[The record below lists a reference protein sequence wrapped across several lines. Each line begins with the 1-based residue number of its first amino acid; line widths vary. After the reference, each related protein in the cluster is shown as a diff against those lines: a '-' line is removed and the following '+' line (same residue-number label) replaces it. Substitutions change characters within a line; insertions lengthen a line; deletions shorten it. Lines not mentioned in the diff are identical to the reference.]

1 MSVYD
6 IVTEK
11 ICAELERGVVPWHK
25 PWVGSDKAPA
35 NLISKQAYR
44 GINPLLL
51 SLSGYSSPYWLTY
64 KQSASLGGQVR
75 KGEKG
80 TQIIFYAKLESKTK
94 IDAHGNAESF
104 PMLRYYTVF
113 NTDQCD
119 GLGDHVPT
127 AKPTL
132 TPLEDDYEKQVAA
145 AESVLNGYVDKPA
158 IDDHV
163 NAAWYRPSLDLIGMP
178 PRDTFTSAQGYYS
191 TLFHECI
198 HSTGHASRLDRI
210 GVSKEQ
216 AGFRSETYSKEELI
230 AELGAAFLCADAG
243 IENTIPQSAAYCASW
258 LKVLKG
264 DSKLIVSAASG
275 ASKAARYITG
285 TA

>member
-1 MSVYD
+1 MTVYE
-6 IVTEK
+6 IVTGK
-11 ICAELERGVVPWHK
+11 ICAELERGVVPWRK
-25 PWVGSDKAPA
+25 PWVGGDQAPA
-35 NLISKQAYR
+35 NLISKRAYT

-64 KQSASLGGQVR
+64 KQAAELGGTVR
-75 KGEKG
+75 KGEKSSLVV
-80 TQIIFYAKLESKTK
+80 FYAKLQSKTRTLENG
-94 IDAHGNAESF
+94 DPDTFA
-104 PMLRYYTVF
+104 MLRYYNLF
-113 NTDQCD
+113 NVTQCD
-119 GLGDHVPT
+119 GINGHIPVVPT
-127 AKPTL
+127 RMIEPL
-132 TPLEDDYEKQVAA
+132 TA
-145 AESVLNGYVDKPA
+145 AEAIIDGYRDKPS

-163 NAAWYRPSLDLIGMP
+163 SAAWYRPSLDLIGMP
-178 PRDTFTSAQGYYS
+178 PRDTFTSADGYYS

-198 HSTGHASRLDRI
+198 HSTGHASRLDRV

-216 AGFRSETYSKEELI
+216 KRGSETYSKEELI

-258 LKVLKG
+258 LKALKG

>member
-11 ICAELERGVVPWHK
+11 ICAELERGVVPWQK
-25 PWVGSDKAPA
+25 PWVGGDQAPA
-35 NLISKQAYR
+35 NLISKRAYT

-64 KQSASLGGQVR
+64 KQAAELGGTVR
-75 KGEKG
+75 KGEKSSLVV
-80 TQIIFYAKLESKTK
+80 FYAKLQSKTRTLENG
-94 IDAHGNAESF
+94 DPDTFA
-104 PMLRYYTVF
+104 MLRYYNLF
-113 NTDQCD
+113 NVTQCD
-119 GLGDHVPT
+119 GIEGHIPAVPT
-127 AKPTL
+127 RTIE
-132 TPLEDDYEKQVAA
+132 PLDA
-145 AESVLNGYVDKPA
+145 AEAILEGYADKPA

-163 NAAWYRPSLDLIGMP
+163 SAAWYRPSLDLIGIP
-178 PRDTFTSAQGYYS
+178 PRDTFTSADGYYS

-198 HSTGHASRLDRI
+198 HSTGHVSRLDR
-210 GVSKEQ
+210 Q
-216 AGFRSETYSKEELI
+216 AVTGGKANHGSETYSREELI

-258 LKVLKG
+258 LKALKG
-264 DSKLIVSAASG
+264 DSKLIISAASG